1 MPSAF
6 HRYPNSWMVYGKSE
20 HQMDEN
26 SVCPVVRKPPY
37 YTQIILPNKVFG
49 SRIACAL
56 TLAWTNPTDVPK
68 LTTNHIFS
76 LCFIFMLPRA

>member
-1 MPSAF
+1 MPSGF
-6 HRYPNSWMVYGKSE
+6 HRYPSSWMVYGKSE
-20 HQMDEN
+20 QQMDEN
-26 SVCPVVRKPPY
+26 WVRPVVRKPPY